1 MGDRVTDD
9 LPKEE
14 KTWGQIFDEMF
25 PFYLSIGMSADEYWN
40 QEPKLAIAYRK
51 AHQLRMQRWNFE
63 AWMENQYTMAALQ
76 ASVGNMFIE
85 KGKTPFKYPSEPYPL
100 TEEEAEEQ
108 HKRRLEQQ
116 EQEFME
122 RMFGR

>member
-1 MGDRVTDD
+1 MTDD

-40 QEPKLAIAYRK
+40 QKPKLAIAYRK

-63 AWMENQYTMAALQ
+63 AWMENKYTKAALQ

-85 KGKTPFKYPSEPYPL
+85 KGKTPFEYPSEPYPL

-108 HKRRLEQQ
+108 HKRRLEKQ

>member
-1 MGDRVTDD
+1 MDD

-14 KTWGQIFDEMF
+14 KTLGQIFDEMF

-51 AHQLRMQRWNFE
+51 AHQLRIQRWNFK
-63 AWMENQYTMAALQ
+63 AWKENQYTMAAMQ
-76 ASVGNMFIE
+76 ASVGNMLTE
-85 KGKTPFKYPSEPYPL
+85 KGKTPFEYPSEPYPL

-108 HKRRLEQQ
+108 HKRRLEKQ